1 MELIALDWIVLAV
14 LIIISVT
21 IFITLVRKK

>member
-1 MELIALDWIVLAV
+1 MELIVLDWIVLAV